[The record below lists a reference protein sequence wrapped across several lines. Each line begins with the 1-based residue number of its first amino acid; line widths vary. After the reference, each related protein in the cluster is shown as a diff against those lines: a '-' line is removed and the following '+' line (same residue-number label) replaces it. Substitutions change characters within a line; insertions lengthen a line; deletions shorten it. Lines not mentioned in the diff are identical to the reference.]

1 MRSLALRLAAL
12 TAVTLCITGCPEP
25 VTPPTPDTTA
35 PTITGFTPAEGATNV
50 AFDAALTASFSEA
63 ISSDGL
69 AASLRQGS
77 TSIMGTFALS
87 SDKKT
92 LTFTPNAPLPEKAS
106 LVFSVTTF
114 KDEAGNAGAAG
125 SVTFTTRAVP
135 PTVTSTSPANAAMNV
150 TLDADVS
157 ATFSRAMDSAS
168 LTAMSFTL
176 SEGGNAVMGT
186 VAYDSMTRTAT
197 LSPMARLLE
206 GRTYTAT
213 ITTGALD
220 TLGTALTAPHVFN
233 FTTGSTPPTVSIA
246 PADMAL
252 NVPGNQNVVFTF
264 SEAMNETSLM
274 TAVTVTSG
282 GSAVPGTFT
291 WDGMTRSYTF
301 VPTGAYPA
309 GGTVVATVATTATDV
324 SGIALA
330 AEVSSTF
337 SISTAPALS
346 STSPMANDM
355 NVQLD
360 DDVTLVFT
368 VPMDTSTLIGANV
381 RIEDDMMNVVAATY
395 TTTANSVRVSPTM
408 NLVESTQYTIVV
420 TTGVRSATQ
429 LAFAAEHRQTFT
441 TVGVPP
447 TVVAVTPADDSVGAA
462 LNTTVRVTFSED
474 MNTSLFATKISLS
487 DGAMNVAGAV
497 TVMDARNAVF
507 TPNSPLREQARY
519 VVIAEPDLAD
529 LKGNQMGDEYRAS
542 FVTEALPR
550 ITSITP
556 AANEVGV
563 PQSSAIIVA
572 FNKPLNPTNVTI
584 TAVSAPMTAAF
595 TLTEGA
601 TRIEGTIAWEA
612 TSRTVRIIRTN
623 VGAPVPWTAGR
634 RYVLDIDGTKL
645 SDLSGNFVG
654 GRIVTSFVAGSASD
668 TTAPTVVASSP
679 GNGDTGVA
687 RNAVISADF
696 SEAIDAS
703 SLNATT
709 VQVLNGTTALSGRLD
724 YSPALRRVSFVPASP
739 LPASTALSFSL
750 AAGIKDMSG
759 NQKGVANTI
768 AFTTDLNPAP
778 SVVRVTPVDAAMN
791 VNLNGTVRVD
801 FSEAIDPGSLRM
813 TLMNGAIALPGNTRY
828 DAASRSAVY
837 QPTSPLPPMATL
849 TFTVLAGLT
858 DLEGAVMTTEFSST
872 FTTVA
877 NSSNDVTRPF
887 ITGSS
892 PMNMATEVRA
902 RPTIALTFSEPM
914 NAATVSVDRF
924 ALQQVGGARVP
935 FGLEYDLAGER
946 ALLTPS
952 LSLTHGVQYEVIVLA
967 GLEDLAGNTVD
978 PMLAS
983 SNVRFTIDSTRP
995 TVINRTPAMGS
1006 TVGSASRVELV
1017 FSEDLDVSSI
1027 DASSFTLTFN
1037 AARVLAAVSYDPGTR
1052 TAVLQPAVALGDG
1065 VQTVALDGMVVR
1077 DLAGNTVT
1085 DTYTFT
1091 VSSQQPAV
1099 VSATPCGTIVDVY
1112 DLGTSAITITF
1123 DRPVRKAGGGALDGT
1138 ALKLRFNNVD
1148 QAVTVAHV
1156 AGNTVATLTPSAPL
1170 TDTRTYE
1177 VQATTGVVDN
1187 ATGVALG
1194 QTYSCTFQT
1203 QRVIF
1208 RDLVDDNVTTGY
1220 TIGGAGGNTWQR
1232 VNSPDDLRNSIVWRG
1247 GNATD
1252 GVNYVRNCALV
1263 GAADSTVAVERMVDL
1278 TGLTEAELRFDE
1290 FHLINSAAQDR
1301 GRALVISGA
1310 TVRELQAF
1318 TGNAS
1323 GYTNR
1328 IGQGS
1333 LNLRD
1338 FVGTTVRVRFELF
1351 IKGVNMVACGQA
1363 PAGNK
1368 GLFIDNLY
1376 VVGK

>member
-1 MRSLALRLAAL
+1 MRSLSLRLAAL
-12 TAVTLCITGCPEP
+12 TGLTLLLAGCPEP
-25 VTPPTPDTTA
+25 VTPPTPDTTP
-35 PTITGFTPAEGATNV
+35 PTITGFTPAEGATDI
-50 AFDAALTASFSEA
+50 AFDRTLTATFSEA
-63 ISSDGL
+63 VSADGL
-69 AASLRQGS
+69 AASLRQGT

-87 SDKKT
+87 ADKKT
-92 LTFTPNAPLPEKAS
+92 LTFTPAAPMPEKAS
-106 LVFSVTTF
+106 LVFSVTAF

-125 SVTFTTRAVP
+125 SITFSTRAIP
-135 PTVTSTSPANAAMNV
+135 PTVTSTSPANAAMDVALDTDV
-150 TLDADVS
+150 T
-157 ATFSRAMDSAS
+157 ATFSRAMDSTS

-176 SEGGNAVMGT
+176 TEGGTPVPGT
-186 VAYDSMTRTAT
+186 VSYDAMSRTAT
-197 LSPMARLLE
+197 LSPMSTLLE

-220 TLGTALTAPHVFN
+220 SLATALAAPHTFN
-233 FTTGSTPPTVSIA
+233 FTTGSTPPTVSIS

-252 NVPGNQNVVFTF
+252 NVPGNQSVVFRF

-274 TAVTVTSG
+274 TAVTVTAG
-282 GSAVPGTFT
+282 GNTVPGTFT
-291 WDGMTRSYTF
+291 WDGQTRSYTF
-301 VPTGAYPA
+301 VPTGAFPA
-309 GGTVVATVATTATDV
+309 GGTVVASVATTATDA

-330 AEVSSTF
+330 TAVSSTF

-346 STSPMANDM
+346 MTSPMANEM

-360 DDVTLVFT
+360 SNVTLVFT
-368 VPMDTSTLIGANV
+368 VPMDTSTLVGANV
-381 RIEDDMMNVVAATY
+381 RIEDDQMNVVAATY
-395 TTTANSVRVSPTM
+395 TTTANSVRIAPT
-408 NLVESTQYTIVV
+408 NELDENTQYTVVV
-420 TTGVRSATQ
+420 TTGVRSSAQ
-429 LAFAAEHRQTFT
+429 IAFAAEHRQNFT

-447 TVVAVTPADDSVGAA
+447 TVVSVTPADGSSGAP

-474 MNTSLFATKISLS
+474 MNTSTFASNIQLS
-487 DGAMNVAGAV
+487 DGAMNVAGTV
-497 TVMDARNAVF
+497 TAMDARNAVF
-507 TPNSPLREQARY
+507 TASAPLREQARY
-519 VVIAEPDLAD
+519 VVIAEADLAD
-529 LKGNQMGDEYRAS
+529 VNGNLLGNEFRSS
-542 FVTEALPR
+542 FDTEALPR

-572 FNKPLNPTNVTI
+572 FNKPLNPTSVTI
-584 TAVSAPMTAAF
+584 TAVSAPMTQAF
-595 TLTEGA
+595 TLTDGA

-612 TSRTVRIIRTN
+612 TSRTVRIVRTN
-623 VGAPVPWTAGR
+623 VGAPIAWTAGR
-634 RYVLDIDGTKL
+634 RYVIDIDGTKL
-645 SDLSGNFVG
+645 SDLSGNLVG
-654 GRIVTSFVAGSASD
+654 GHIVTSFVAGSASD

-687 RNAVISADF
+687 RTATISADF

-709 VQVLNGTTALSGRLD
+709 VQVLNGTTVLSGRLD
-724 YSPALRRVSFVPASP
+724 YLPALRRVQFVPAAP
-739 LPASTALSFSL
+739 LPASTSLSFSL

-768 AFTTDLNPAP
+768 AFTTDLNAPP

-791 VNLNGTVRVD
+791 VNINGTVRVD

-813 TLMNGAIALPGNTRY
+813 TLMNGMTALPGNTRY
-828 DAASRSAVY
+828 DAASRSAVFE
-837 QPTSPLPPMATL
+837 PTSPLPPMATL
-849 TFTVLAGLT
+849 NFSVLTGLT
-858 DLEGAVMTTEFSST
+858 DLEGAVMAADFTST

-877 NSSNDVTRPF
+877 NSSNDITRPF
-887 ITGSS
+887 ITGSV
-892 PMNMATEVRA
+892 PMNAATEVRA
-902 RPTIALTFSEPM
+902 RPTVALTFSEPM
-914 NAATVSVDRF
+914 NAATIIVNRF
-924 ALQQVGGARVP
+924 VLQQVGGARVP

-946 ALLTPS
+946 ALITPS
-952 LSLTHGVQYEVIVLA
+952 VSLTHGVQYEVIALA

-978 PMLAS
+978 EALPS

-1006 TVGSASRVELV
+1006 TVGSASRVELT
-1017 FSEDLDVSSI
+1017 FSEDMDVSSI

-1052 TAVLQPAVALGDG
+1052 TAVLQPAVPLGDG

-1112 DLGTSAITITF
+1112 DLATQTITLTF
-1123 DRPVRKAGGGALDGT
+1123 DRPVRKAGGGALDAT
-1138 ALKLRFNNVD
+1138 TLKLRFNNVD
-1148 QAVTVAHV
+1148 QAATVAHV
-1156 AGNTVATLTPSAPL
+1156 AGNTVATITPSAPM

-1232 VNSPDDLRNSIVWRG
+1232 VNSPDDSRNSIVWRG
-1247 GNATD
+1247 GNQTD

-1263 GAADSTVAVERMVDL
+1263 NAVDYTVAVERMVDL

-1290 FHLINSAAQDR
+1290 YHLINSTAQDR

-1310 TVRELQAF
+1310 TVRELAAF

-1338 FVGTTVRVRFELF
+1338 FVGTTVRIRFELF
-1351 IKGVNMVACGQA
+1351 IKGVNMLACGQA

-1368 GLFIDNLY
+1368 GLFVDNLY